1 MQQKRKEKYRFRKK
15 LSLCD
20 LTNKNTFYKML
31 HKLAHLRT
39 CKNTAQNIHRTLQK
53 RLINKSKSNER
64 NGCGYFLCRY
74 NVCHQENFSSVEFF
88 IQLYHKNRIIIIAT
102 KCPRYFQIIHISS
115 ASIVAFCEKNCHYYP
130 DKKGQQ
136 VVQKIK

>member
-53 RLINKSKSNER
+53 RLINKSTSNEER
-64 NGCGYFLCRY
+64 MWVSFMSIECLP
-74 NVCHQENFSSVEFF
+74 
-88 IQLYHKNRIIIIAT
+88 
-102 KCPRYFQIIHISS
+102 PRKFQ
-115 ASIVAFCEKNCHYYP
+115 FT
-130 DKKGQQ
+130 
-136 VVQKIK
+136 